1 MTEARAI
8 TRTLQPNAAAR
19 ASAGAVGPAALVLLL
34 GVLILFGAGF
44 AGPQMIHNAAHD
56 TRHTFVFP
64 CH

>member
-19 ASAGAVGPAALVLLL
+19 ASEVAVGPPAPVLLL

-44 AGPQMIHNAAHD
+44 AGPQMIHN
-56 TRHTFVFP
+56 TRHTS
-64 CH
+64 

>member
-8 TRTLQPNAAAR
+8 PQTLQQNTAAR
-19 ASAGAVGPAALVLLL
+19 ASAVAAGPASLVLLL
-34 GVLILFGAGF
+34 GVFFLYGVGF

-56 TRHTFVFP
+56 SRHTLTFP

>member
-1 MTEARAI
+1 MTGARAI

-19 ASAGAVGPAALVLLL
+19 ASAVAAGPAALVLLL
-34 GVLILFGAGF
+34 GVFFLYGAGF

>member
-19 ASAGAVGPAALVLLL
+19 ASEVAVGPAALVLLL

-44 AGPQMIHNAAHD
+44 AGPQMIHNAAHN
-56 TRHTFVFP
+56 TRHTS
-64 CH
+64 